1 MIVQNYP
8 KAQLCFKKVIEIRM
22 SIYPSSKETW
32 LKPMQSLAQAYRL
45 DKQFSNCAEEIK
57 AILEL
62 CTELLANPNLDSVK
76 RFNVMVIKSEVL
88 YLRRS
93 LEFEII
99 KDFKI
104 ALATLEELIKS

>member
-1 MIVQNYP
+1 
-8 KAQLCFKKVIEIRM
+8 
-22 SIYPSSKETW
+22 
-32 LKPMQSLAQAYRL
+32 MQSLAQSYRL
-45 DKQFSNCAEEIK
+45 DKQFSYCAEEIK

-62 CTELLANPNLDSVK
+62 CTELLGNPSLDSVK
-76 RFNVMVIKSEVL
+76 RFNVMVIRSEVL

-99 KDFKI
+99 KDYRT